1 MDINYVLAIIAYILY
16 RHTMKLEKWH
26 KYTIYIPQ
34 IYHIYIYHKYTTNIP
49 QIYHK
54 YTIYIHYVGVYKHGQ
69 CDSSQNYISKQNNM
83 NPK

>member
-1 MDINYVLAIIAYILY
+1 
-16 RHTMKLEKWH
+16 MKLGK
-26 KYTIYIPQ
+26 IAQ
-34 IYHIYIYHKYTTNIP
+34 IYHIYTTNIPYIYIP

>member
-49 QIYHK
+49 Y
-54 YTIYIHYVGVYKHGQ
+54 IYIMWVYTNTGSVIAVKI
-69 CDSSQNYISKQNNM
+69 ISANKTI
-83 NPK
+83 